1 MSSPQLT
8 QPTSQHNLLTLP
20 REVRD
25 QIYLA
30 VLQTPSPPPPSPKDA
45 GPRSAG
51 YCLELPHHGC
61 NFYPP
66 AADPHYASE
75 TLLLCN
81 HQTNAEIRELLARH
95 ETRGLDFRL
104 DVMTQGYNFW
114 PTWTL
119 LPGPV
124 THIRNLEVDVRI
136 FDVHLGNFE
145 PLLHLF
151 GGFFHHGPQLFC
163 SKGDPVDRRVR
174 VDTISQA
181 IYCNELPITDAMNA
195 ETPPSLLSMDRWM
208 VQSVLLGLRT
218 VTGEGGMGW
227 RVSNLDLRTHE
238 EVLSFPAGDENI
250 SQEMMDYWD
259 AYGKDWV
266 VKKTTSGR

>member
-1 MSSPQLT
+1 M
-8 QPTSQHNLLTLP
+8 
-20 REVRD
+20 
-25 QIYLA
+25 
-30 VLQTPSPPPPSPKDA
+30 
-45 GPRSAG
+45 
-51 YCLELPHHGC
+51 
-61 NFYPP
+61 
-66 AADPHYASE
+66 
-75 TLLLCN
+75 
-81 HQTNAEIRELLARH
+81 
-95 ETRGLDFRL
+95 
-104 DVMTQGYNFW
+104 
-114 PTWTL
+114 
-119 LPGPV
+119 
-124 THIRNLEVDVRI
+124 
-136 FDVHLGNFE
+136 
-145 PLLHLF
+145 
-151 GGFFHHGPQLFC
+151 
-163 SKGDPVDRRVR
+163 
-174 VDTISQA
+174 DTISQA